1 METEGTRYLADLKPC
16 VDIWK
21 SIDLRIQAV
30 KDEQLGWRCEI
41 LRGTLIHEDRKEPSS
56 WMRPPAI
63 PDLLVLHEYWPISR
77 LHELVS
83 MLEAGELL
91 IGGEHVMVK
100 RHVGN
105 QQYSPSSLYMR
116 SYDRTEANQRYGLD
130 WKTTVLSA
138 WEGFSPSQE
147 LNRARERVDSQ
158 LQSGNP
164 PWDGIADVRRN
175 FIGMTE
181 DESRRSDFMSC
192 EVLAPF
198 LLRFGPCTVDGDR
211 LSLDLRIER
220 TINLAD
226 VGIGIV
232 FLFGD
237 QTAGRTHIGLGKGGH
252 EVADGHVKISADLPE
267 VASSAMTILTYRKV
281 AVDRKRLFKAASL
294 AETRQWLAF
303 RTFVGGPTELSE
315 ALRTA
320 KGGDPF
326 EHAVSTLLHLLGFAT
341 GHYGQ
346 KTFGGDMTDLFATY
360 SDEGWSLVVEC
371 TVRELDLAAKIAKL
385 VTRAKST
392 ARTTPGE
399 VYPTLVTRQPRTD
412 ISDTARED
420 AAREKVILITGDDLD
435 GLVQLATE
443 LPSPEKV
450 RNHMLRLI
458 PAQVR

>member
-1 METEGTRYLADLKPC
+1 METEGGRYFADLTPC
-16 VDIWK
+16 LDIWK

-41 LRGTLIHEDRKEPSS
+41 LRATLIHEDWRAPSS
-56 WMRPPAI
+56 WMKPPAI
-63 PDLLVLHEYWPISR
+63 PDLLILHEYWPIAR
-77 LHELVS
+77 LHDLVS
-83 MLEAGELL
+83 MLEAGDLL
-91 IGGEHVMVK
+91 IAGEHVMVK

-105 QQYSPSSLYMR
+105 QQYSPSSFYMR
-116 SYDRTEANQRYGLD
+116 TFDRTEANQRYGLD
-130 WKTTVLSA
+130 WKTMVLSA
-138 WEGFSPSQE
+138 WEGLSPSQE
-147 LNRARERVDSQ
+147 RNRAREKIDSQ
-158 LQSGNP
+158 LQSGDP
-164 PWDGIADVRRN
+164 PWDGIADVRRA

-181 DESRRSDFMSC
+181 DEARRSDFMSC
-192 EVLAPF
+192 EVLAPLF
-198 LLRFGPCTVDGDR
+198 LRFGPCTIEGDT
-211 LSLDLRIER
+211 LSLDFQIEN
-220 TINLAD
+220 TIHPAD
-226 VGIGIV
+226 VGIAIM

-237 QTAGRTHIGLGKGGH
+237 QTVGRTRIVVGKGDH
-252 EVADGHVKISADLPE
+252 EVAGGHVKVSTDLPE
-267 VASSAMTILTYRKV
+267 IASSAMTILTYRRV
-281 AVDRKRLFKAASL
+281 AVDRKRLFKAASP

-303 RTFVGGPTELSE
+303 RTFVGSPTELSE

-346 KTFGGDMTDLFATY
+346 NTFGGDMTDLYATY
-360 SDEGWSLVVEC
+360 SDAGWSLVVEC

-385 VTRAKST
+385 VTRAKSI
-392 ARTTPGE
+392 ARTAPGE

-450 RNHMLRLI
+450 RNHLLRLT
-458 PAQVR
+458 PPQVR

>member
-1 METEGTRYLADLKPC
+1 M
-16 VDIWK
+16 WK

-41 LRGTLIHEDRKEPSS
+41 LRATLIHEDGRAPSS

-63 PDLLVLHEYWPISR
+63 PDLLILHEYWPISR
-77 LHELVS
+77 LDDLVS
-83 MLEAGELL
+83 MLETGDLL
-91 IGGEHVMVK
+91 IGGEHVTVK

-105 QQYSPSSLYMR
+105 QQYSPSSFYMR

-130 WKTTVLSA
+130 WKTMVLSA
-138 WEGFSPSQE
+138 WEGFSSSQE
-147 LNRARERVDSQ
+147 LNRAREKVDSQ
-158 LQSGNP
+158 LQSGDP

-181 DESRRSDFMSC
+181 DEARRSDFMSC
-192 EVLAPF
+192 EVVAPLF
-198 LLRFGPCTVDGDR
+198 LRFGPCIVDGDT
-211 LSLDLRIER
+211 LSLDLQMER
-220 TINLAD
+220 TVNPAD
-226 VGIGIV
+226 VGIAIM

-237 QTAGRTHIGLGKGGH
+237 QSAGRTRMDLGKGDH
-252 EVADGHVKISADLPE
+252 EVAGGHVTISADLPE
-267 VASSAMTILTYRKV
+267 IASSAMTVLTYRKV
-281 AVDRKRLFKAASL
+281 SVDRRRMFKAASM

-303 RTFVGGPTELSE
+303 RTFVGGPAELSE
-315 ALRTA
+315 TLKTT

-346 KTFGGDMTDLFATY
+346 NTFGGDMTDLFATY
-360 SDEGWSLVVEC
+360 SDGGWSLVVEC
-371 TVRELDLAAKIAKL
+371 TIRELDLAAKIAKL
-385 VTRAKST
+385 VTRAKSV
-392 ARTTPGE
+392 ARTIPGE

-420 AAREKVILITGDDLD
+420 AARERVILITGDDLD
-435 GLVQLATE
+435 GLVQLAAE

-450 RNHMLRLI
+450 RNHLLRLMPTQI
-458 PAQVR
+458 R